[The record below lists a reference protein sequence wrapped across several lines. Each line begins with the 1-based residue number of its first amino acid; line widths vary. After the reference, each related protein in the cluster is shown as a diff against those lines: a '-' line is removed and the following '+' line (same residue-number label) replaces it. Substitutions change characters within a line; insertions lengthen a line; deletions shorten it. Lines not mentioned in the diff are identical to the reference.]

1 MLVKFQATVHVLK
14 NWRRWKIKTI
24 EIYDYDTGES
34 IHTITSNKR
43 KNFDTDVI
51 KFLKDNHYNIILQ
64 GKISPL
70 GNNVYWLSY
79 NRDTK
84 EQRKL
89 WFREKELTK
98 EIKPLFHEFGYRLS
112 KEERKYYEDKGFFCY
127 DLRCDS
133 WDEGFIV
140 EKNVLINHVGCI
152 ITNKDLGLTEEKR
165 YIELSTLEKE
175 FNEIPYEEF
184 KKIEYQEL
192 NNELA
197 N

>member
-1 MLVKFQATVHVLK
+1 M
-14 NWRRWKIKTI
+14 
-24 EIYDYDTGES
+24 
-34 IHTITSNKR
+34 
-43 KNFDTDVI
+43 DVI

-165 YIELSTLEKE
+165 YIELSTLEKG
-175 FNEIPYEEF
+175 FNEMPYEEF

>member
-14 NWRRWKIKTI
+14 NWRRRKIKTI

-34 IHTITSNKR
+34 IYTITSNKR

-133 WDEGFIV
+133 WDEGFLIV
-140 EKNVLINHVGCI
+140 KNAPYNHIGSI
-152 ITNKDLGLTEEKR
+152 ITTKDLELTEEKTF
-165 YIELSTLEKE
+165 INQNIVEKE
-175 FNEIPYEEF
+175 FKEMPYEEF

-192 NNELA
+192 NHELT